1 MLARIV
7 KVSDHKH
14 QKLLDHAKQSGTDAF
29 KTASKGAIQKKVEAT
44 GDLIGNKMANKITRT
59 SKGPQQNNS
68 ETVTNEHYE
77 QVPKERYISPEE
89 R

>member
-1 MLARIV
+1 MLARVV

-14 QKLLDHAKQSGTDAF
+14 
-29 KTASKGAIQKKVEAT
+29 VEAT
-44 GDLIGNKMANKITRT
+44 GDLIGNKMANKITGT

-77 QVPKERYISPEE
+77 QVPKERYISPKE
-89 R
+89 RQKSSWQTEIKIV